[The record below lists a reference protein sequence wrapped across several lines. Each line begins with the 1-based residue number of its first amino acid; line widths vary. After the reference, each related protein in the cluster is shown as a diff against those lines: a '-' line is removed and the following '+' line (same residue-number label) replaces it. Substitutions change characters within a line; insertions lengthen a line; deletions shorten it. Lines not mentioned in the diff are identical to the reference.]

1 MAWQCR
7 WAAAGVLAL
16 ALLAACSSRPPA
28 WQGAPYAPRASGTV
42 PDAATL
48 SALGRAL
55 FFDPLLSASGQVS
68 CASCHDPRFAFGP
81 PNARPVQLAGLDGR
95 TPGLRAAPSLRYLQT
110 LPPFS
115 EHFFDNEGD
124 DSIDAGPTG
133 GHTWD
138 GRAGSAH
145 DQARLPLLSPQEMA
159 NPSAA
164 ALAQRLAGSRHA
176 EALRRGFGLQV
187 FDDPEAV
194 LNAVALALEVF
205 QQSPA
210 EFHPFS
216 SRYDAVL
223 RGQVALTE
231 REARGLALFNDP
243 AKGNCASCHRS
254 APTPDGGLPLFTDF
268 GHIAIGVPRLAELPA
283 NADPAFF
290 DLGLCGPLRQD
301 LRERDEFCGRFRTPT
316 LRNSAVKQRF
326 FHNGAFASLR
336 DVLRFYAGRD
346 TEPALFYPLDAA
358 GRPRK
363 FDDLP
368 SRWHGNVN
376 TEPPFDRRPGD
387 APALSD
393 DEIDAVIAFLQ
404 TLTDADLL
412 PSASATLTPDASAP
426 RSDARPGR

>member
-7 WAAAGVLAL
+7 WSVAGVLVLVLAL
-16 ALLAACSSRPPA
+16 AACVNPPPA
-28 WQGAPYAPRASGTV
+28 WQGAAYAPRAGGAT

-48 SALGRAL
+48 AALGRAL
-55 FFDPLLSASGQVS
+55 FFDPQLSASGQVA

-115 EHFFDNEGD
+115 EHFFDDDGD
-124 DSIDAGPTG
+124 DSQDAGPTG
-133 GHTWD
+133 GHAWD
-138 GRAGSAH
+138 GRASSAH
-145 DQARLPLLSPQEMA
+145 EQARLPLLSPQEMA
-159 NPSAA
+159 NSSPA
-164 ALAQRLAGSRHA
+164 ALAQRLAGSPQA
-176 EALRRGFGLQV
+176 EALRRGFGPRL
-187 FDDPEAV
+187 FDDPAAV
-194 LNAVALALEVF
+194 LQAVALALEVF

-223 RGQVALTE
+223 RGQAALTE

-243 AKGNCASCHRS
+243 AKGNCASCHPS
-254 APTPDGGLPLFTDF
+254 APRADGGLPVFTDF
-268 GHIAIGVPRLAELPA
+268 GHVALGVPRLRTLPA
-283 NADPAFF
+283 NADPSFF

-301 LRERDEFCGRFRTPT
+301 LRERDAFCGRFRTPT

-326 FHNGAFASLR
+326 FHNGVFGSLKE
-336 DVLRFYAGRD
+336 VLRFYARRD
-346 TEPALFYPLDAA
+346 TEPALFYPRGVE
-358 GRPRK
+358 GRVRK

-368 SRWHGNVN
+368 PRWHGNVS

-393 DEIDAVIAFLQ
+393 DEIDDVIAFLQ

-412 PSASATLTPDASAP
+412 PDPRAVPPAAS
-426 RSDARPGR
+426 RS